1 MNRIFALLI
10 GSVLAGSVL
19 TSCASGPSGG
29 VDGSGYAAPQKMST
43 SDYTDRL
50 LNTHKDLRY

>member
-1 MNRIFALLI
+1 MNRFFALLI
-10 GSVLAGSVL
+10 GSLFAGSL
-19 TSCASGPSGG
+19 LSSCASGPNGG